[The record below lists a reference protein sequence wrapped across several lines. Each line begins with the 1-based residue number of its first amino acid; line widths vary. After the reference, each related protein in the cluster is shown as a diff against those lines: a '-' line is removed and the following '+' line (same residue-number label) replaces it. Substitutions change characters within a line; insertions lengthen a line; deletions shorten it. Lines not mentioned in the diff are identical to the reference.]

1 MTPMAKLLTHGPH
14 LTRSAMA
21 QTQDMNEARLVV
33 HNVMTHAF
41 SRIDERGF
49 DADAI
54 MTCALGKH
62 TGAA

>member
-1 MTPMAKLLTHGPH
+1 MTPMAKLLRHGPH
-14 LTRSAMA
+14 LTRSALR

-41 SRIDERGF
+41 SRIDDRGF
-49 DADAI
+49 DANAI

-62 TGAA
+62 ASAA